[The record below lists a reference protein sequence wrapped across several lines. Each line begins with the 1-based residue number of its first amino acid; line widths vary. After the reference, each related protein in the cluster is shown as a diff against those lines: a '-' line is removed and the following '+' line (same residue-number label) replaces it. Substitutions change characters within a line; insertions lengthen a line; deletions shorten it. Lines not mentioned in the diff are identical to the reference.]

1 MVLRCCWLAISNGI
15 VDDAEQEEPVWSG
28 CKREHSCWSW
38 SDWGSFISSV
48 AVDSDILSL
57 ILSFGFMKI
66 SDFYSVKVMFCA

>member
-1 MVLRCCWLAISNGI
+1 MMLSKRSQSGLA
-15 VDDAEQEEPVWSG
+15 A
-28 CKREHSCWSW
+28 REHSCWSW